1 MLGRKALWSGS
12 EIKRSTVL
20 TVLMTDP
27 EIKRRLTELLESG
40 TRKGR
45 VLILMHDNPDPDS
58 LASGLGLQ
66 YLLKE
71 LAGRESTLTY
81 SGIIGRAENR
91 AMVKHLHIRLCPLSV
106 IDWDDYSDVAMVD
119 TQPMTGNN
127 SLPEG
132 RSPTVVI
139 DHHPL
144 RPATRKIPYHEVR
157 PDYNV
162 TASIIA
168 EFVIASQLEIGS
180 HLATAFFYAIKSE
193 TGGLGREVG
202 AVEARLQHYLYPMI
216 DQKFLA
222 RIENARVPREYFKV
236 IHAALEHSQIF
247 GDVVIARV
255 EHATNPDIIAEVA
268 DLLMRLEKARWSFCF
283 GTFNGDILISA
294 RTTDRHNDAGQLMR
308 KAVSDWGTAGG
319 HDMMAGAKIPVKPSS
334 LARKRQIIRL
344 LTHRLLELTAAGDTR
359 GEKLIDY

>member
-1 MLGRKALWSGS
+1 
-12 EIKRSTVL
+12 
-20 TVLMTDP
+20 MTNP
-27 EIKRRLTELLESG
+27 EIKRRVAELLESG
-40 TRKGR
+40 ERKGR

-58 LASGLGLQ
+58 LASSVGLQ

-71 LAGRESTLTY
+71 LGGRESTLAY

-91 AMVKHLHIRLCPLSV
+91 AMVKQLRIHLVPLSIV
-106 IDWDDYSDVAMVD
+106 NWDDYADVALVD
-119 TQPMTGNN
+119 TQPLTGNN

-132 RSPTVVI
+132 RLPTFVI

-144 RPATRKIPYHEVR
+144 RPATRKVSYHEVR

-162 TASIIA
+162 TAAIVC
-168 EFVIASQLEIGS
+168 EFVIACQLEIS
-180 HLATAFFYAIKSE
+180 TRLATAFFYAIKSE
-193 TGGLGREVG
+193 TEGLGREVG
-202 AVEARLQHYLYPMI
+202 EVEARLQHYLYPMI
-216 DQKFLA
+216 DQKLLA

-294 RTTDRHNDAGQLMR
+294 RTTERHNDAGQLMR
-308 KAVSDWGTAGG
+308 KAVNDWGTAGG
-319 HDMMAGAKIPVKPSS
+319 HEMMAGAKIPVRSSS
-334 LARKRQIIRL
+334 LARKRQVIRL
-344 LTHRLLELTAAGDTR
+344 LVHRLLELTSAGNLS